1 MITAYAP
8 INFGNIVAGSN
19 AIPVMILG
27 SYFYARFTGIL
38 VPLVSGLYTVGVNC
52 QDGCNVF
59 LGTQELVSNATGIDV
74 AFSTLQYTR
83 STQQYLTAGIQY
95 PIIIEWVVGVGGA
108 SVGYQL
114 QLIWTP
120 PASNTPVLIPATV
133 LTNDT
138 ASITGSLSGSW
149 WNGTSAL
156 YYPNGESTIDFA
168 NTSHP
173 NKTLDYIPDG
183 LTRKLF
189 GSTGNTP
196 FVAGAD
202 NSIAIA
208 PNGNIVSTDGSG
220 NVQDSGIAVSAV
232 SLASGALQRSGGT
245 MTGTLNMITAAGIIW
260 NSDTSLARDGASGAL
275 FIGANGVGSTVSLR
289 LGGAGASKGSLI
301 FGQTTA
307 YQTTITGAATAN
319 WTLTLPPTAGTNTY
333 VLQTDGS
340 GNTSWVAQ
348 SGGTPS
354 GVTGAIQYN
363 NSSTLGGSATTIT
376 AAGSIL
382 IPDGQTLS
390 WGDAVN
396 AGLSYGGATGA
407 VYVGNGTA
415 GDYSGSLKLT
425 TVIMSE
431 LVSNGGPNA
440 VIISG
445 ADSQILVRDTA
456 GSPASTDTIY
466 VDFPNVVFRDPS
478 AGYANLLEIGTGGTL
493 TVPTLK
499 LAGGTSGYVLSTDG
513 SGNTSWVA
521 QSGGTPLS
529 VAGDL
534 LYENSTPAPA
544 RLGIG
549 STGQVLT
556 VVGGLPA
563 WANSAS
569 GFSNPMTN
577 EGDIIYENASLGPAR
592 LPIGSTGQVLTVA
605 GGVPTW
611 ATGAAGALVQ
621 IAQQVISGS
630 STTSVTFSGIPGTYS
645 SLRLTVWGQTN
656 RSATQDQ
663 VHLTF
668 NGDGAGNY
676 NSSDIEGGGG
686 TSPSQGGNNA
696 GVDYINIGNIN
707 ASTSGSTPGQID
719 CMITGYASTAFNKTL
734 LSTSTLNL
742 TTSGQDQYIVVVG
755 GNWLS
760 TAAITSITLVPGT
773 GHDFVSG
780 TVFTLYGLQ

>member
-19 AIPVMILG
+19 AIPVTILG

-38 VPLVSGLYTVGVNC
+38 VPLVSGLYTIGVNC

-232 SLASGALQRSGGT
+232 SLASGALQRSGGK
-245 MTGTLNMITAAGIIW
+245 MTGTLNMNTAVGVIW

-289 LGGAGASKGSLI
+289 LGGAGATKGSLI

-307 YQTTITGAATAN
+307 YQTTVTGAATAN

-348 SGGTPS
+348 SGGTP
-354 GVTGAIQYN
+354 
-363 NSSTLGGSATTIT
+363 
-376 AAGSIL
+376 
-382 IPDGQTLS
+382 
-390 WGDAVN
+390 
-396 AGLSYGGATGA
+396 
-407 VYVGNGTA
+407 
-415 GDYSGSLKLT
+415 
-425 TVIMSE
+425 
-431 LVSNGGPNA
+431 
-440 VIISG
+440 
-445 ADSQILVRDTA
+445 
-456 GSPASTDTIY
+456 
-466 VDFPNVVFRDPS
+466 
-478 AGYANLLEIGTGGTL
+478 
-493 TVPTLK
+493 
-499 LAGGTSGYVLSTDG
+499 
-513 SGNTSWVA
+513 
-521 QSGGTPLS
+521 LS

-549 STGQVLT
+549 STNQVLT
-556 VVGGLPA
+556 VIGGLPA
-563 WANSAS
+563 WANSA
-569 GFSNPMTN
+569 
-577 EGDIIYENASLGPAR
+577 
-592 LPIGSTGQVLTVA
+592 
-605 GGVPTW
+605 
-611 ATGAAGALVQ
+611 
-621 IAQQVISGS
+621 
-630 STTSVTFSGIPGTYS
+630 
-645 SLRLTVWGQTN
+645 
-656 RSATQDQ
+656 
-663 VHLTF
+663 
-668 NGDGAGNY
+668 
-676 NSSDIEGGGG
+676 GGGG
-686 TSPSQGGNNA
+686 PTTQSGDLGPLGANTRAFGTVYQNTTGKPLYVSATTYATSGTG
-696 GVDYINIGNIN
+696 GVDATTDSSNPPTTYIC
-707 ASTSGSTPGQID
+707 SVPT
-719 CMITGYASTAFNKTL
+719 
-734 LSTSTLNL
+734 LSTSSSTLFFIVLPNNYYKL
-742 TTSGQDQYIVVVG
+742 AVGSGASVL
-755 GNWLS
+755 NRW
-760 TAAITSITLVPGT
+760 
-773 GHDFVSG
+773 FEWN
-780 TVFTLYGLQ
+780 

>member
-19 AIPVMILG
+19 AIPVTILG

-38 VPLVSGLYTVGVNC
+38 VPLVSGLYTIGVNC

-120 PASNTPVLIPATV
+120 PASNTPVLIPAMV

-245 MTGTLNMITAAGIIW
+245 MTGTLNMNTAVGVIW

-289 LGGAGASKGSLI
+289 LGGAGATKGSLI

-307 YQTTITGAATAN
+307 YQTTVTGAATAN

-333 VLQTDGS
+333 VLQ
-340 GNTSWVAQ
+340 
-348 SGGTPS
+348 
-354 GVTGAIQYN
+354 
-363 NSSTLGGSATTIT
+363 
-376 AAGSIL
+376 
-382 IPDGQTLS
+382 
-390 WGDAVN
+390 
-396 AGLSYGGATGA
+396 
-407 VYVGNGTA
+407 
-415 GDYSGSLKLT
+415 
-425 TVIMSE
+425 
-431 LVSNGGPNA
+431 
-440 VIISG
+440 
-445 ADSQILVRDTA
+445 
-456 GSPASTDTIY
+456 
-466 VDFPNVVFRDPS
+466 
-478 AGYANLLEIGTGGTL
+478 
-493 TVPTLK
+493 
-499 LAGGTSGYVLSTDG
+499 TDG

-577 EGDIIYENASLGPAR
+577 EGDIIYENASLGPAA

-611 ATGAAGALVQ
+611 AASSGGSSIVPPYLALNFTPPVSTNFTWSNPNSYAETTLDKTGRMVVTIPAGSAGLALVQ
-621 IAQQVISGS
+621 NTVLPSTPYTIDIGILATCPDNIDVCSIWLQNNAGAGVSWGSRVDAAVSGGAYGNWGMNRQAW
-630 STTSVTFSGIPGTYS
+630 TSVTAPGANTLTIQDGMNAS
-645 SLRLTVWGQTN
+645 ISLVFARVTDDGTH
-656 RSATQDQ
+656 R
-663 VHLTF
+663 TF
-668 NGDGAGNY
+668 WWSKNGL
-676 NSSDIEGGGG
+676 
-686 TSPSQGGNNA
+686 
-696 GVDYINIGNIN
+696 DYIQVSQENTGTGITPTKCGIDFYTTTGN
-707 ASTSGSTPGQID
+707 PLV
-719 CMITGYASTAFNKTL
+719 CMIYH
-734 LSTSTLNL
+734 
-742 TTSGQDQYIVVVG
+742 
-755 GNWLS
+755 WLVTPS
-760 TAAITSITLVPGT
+760 ILPQNAA
-773 GHDFVSG
+773 
-780 TVFTLYGLQ
+780 